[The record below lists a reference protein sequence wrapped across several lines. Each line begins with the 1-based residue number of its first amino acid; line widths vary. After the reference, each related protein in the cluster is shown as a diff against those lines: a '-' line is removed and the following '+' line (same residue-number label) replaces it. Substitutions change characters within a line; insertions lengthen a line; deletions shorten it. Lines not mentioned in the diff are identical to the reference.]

1 LELFLVGSILFFN
14 WANLLSMNLNKVL
27 NKNYDIKVSVHDTFT
42 GIKIRHAENQKIKKP
57 NKFEKNL

>member
-1 LELFLVGSILFFN
+1 V
-14 WANLLSMNLNKVL
+14 K
-27 NKNYDIKVSVHDTFT
+27 KTTTNYDIKVSVHDTFT